1 MVVFCMR
8 AAATSGSSTCDEAYA
23 HVFKHPPPHTH
34 TVCTKS
40 DKHAHVAGDHA
51 RMGAEKWSF
60 VCEDKDFVCGE
71 ATPINIPQPNIV
83 TAFEELLDIEAV
95 RTWASHSLSNP
106 PT

>member
-1 MVVFCMR
+1 
-8 AAATSGSSTCDEAYA
+8 
-23 HVFKHPPPHTH
+23 
-34 TVCTKS
+34 
-40 DKHAHVAGDHA
+40 
-51 RMGAEKWSF
+51 MGAEKWSF